1 MRICFVKY
9 DPELLCGKINGF
21 QNLEFGALDIQTQ
34 KVYVFLLAEVTF
46 PQNSPKWFA
55 SNFVGHVFESRRR
68 RSFEPLCAKRR
79 RHEFKNTRHG
89 AFVASHEVDFTRNVA
104 HGDVVQAILRPVRL
118 QRFETLRIRFD
129 EHAAPSEPKLKQVRV

>member
-1 MRICFVKY
+1 MRVNVMESFVDVEIATKRVFSKCIPARFQVTLHDFILHHVMRICFVKY
-9 DPELLCGKINGF
+9 DPELLCGKIDGF

-89 AFVASHEVDFTRNVA
+89 AFVASHEVDFT
-104 HGDVVQAILRPVRL
+104 
-118 QRFETLRIRFD
+118 
-129 EHAAPSEPKLKQVRV
+129 